1 MTVAAVSSFPVSF
14 AGLQSLDFV
23 EFLWEKINIPACQV
37 AIVAMMLHV
46 ANYNVT
52 ARFEYNTHGFT
63 KVIGKNAIYFYAVYL
78 ILSALVRDH
87 FIHLAIA
94 PDAGSLVFFPPSVAT
109 VVGASCFVL
118 GALLN
123 LWTLKSLGIKGM
135 YNGDSFGFLFDA
147 PVEDGP
153 YKYFSDPQYVGTT
166 LSLFGTAIYY
176 QSAIG
181 FVLAVDMYLIFWVS
195 VMFFE
200 GPHMRRIYSQ
210 KEKAE

>member
-1 MTVAAVSSFPVSF
+1 MGAFSFEVTLARITGP
-14 AGLQSLDFV
+14 
-23 EFLWEKINIPACQV
+23 EFIEFMWEKINTAPCQV
-37 AIVAMMLHV
+37 AILAMILHV

-52 ARFEYNTHGFT
+52 ARFEHNTRGFT

-78 ILSALVRDH
+78 ILSALIRDH
-87 FIHLAIA
+87 FIHLAVA
-94 PDAGSLVFFPPSVAT
+94 PDAGSLILLPASIAT
-109 VVGASCFVL
+109 VLGAVCFVS

-153 YKYFSDPQYVGTT
+153 YKYMSDPQYVGTT
-166 LSLFGTAIYY
+166 LSLVGTAIYY
-176 QSAIG
+176 QSVIG
-181 FVLAVDMYLIFWVS
+181 YVLAIDMYIIFWIS

-200 GPHMRRIYSQ
+200 GPHMRRIYS
-210 KEKAE
+210 KKPKAE

>member
-1 MTVAAVSSFPVSF
+1 MGAFSFEVTLARITGP
-14 AGLQSLDFV
+14 
-23 EFLWEKINIPACQV
+23 EFIEFMWEKINTAPCQV
-37 AIVAMMLHV
+37 AILAMILHV

-52 ARFEYNTHGFT
+52 ARLEYNTRAFT

-87 FIHLAIA
+87 FIHLAVA
-94 PDAGSLVFFPPSVAT
+94 PDAGSLILLPASIAT
-109 VVGASCFVL
+109 VLGAICFVS

-153 YKYFSDPQYVGTT
+153 YKYMSDPQYVGTT
-166 LSLFGTAIYY
+166 LSLVGTAIYY
-176 QSAIG
+176 QSVIG
-181 FVLAVDMYLIFWVS
+181 YVLAIDMYIIFWIS

-200 GPHMRRIYSQ
+200 GPHMRRIYS
-210 KEKAE
+210 KKPKVE